1 MSHLLYEAENG
12 VAYLTMN
19 RPEARNALSL
29 DMRQKLLA
37 TFQALE
43 SDDSVRCVVLRGAGD
58 HFMAGGDVKSF
69 MEFTPLTP
77 EQRRLTFINRIHT
90 NLNGIMYTMRRLNK
104 PIIASVRGAAAGAGI
119 SVALSCD
126 LVIAADDAFFTLAYS
141 HIASSPD
148 GGATYYLPRL
158 VGTKKAME
166 IALLGDRFSAAEAKD
181 LGMINRVVPGADLEA
196 ETRKLAERLAQ
207 GPTRAYG
214 NIKKLILQSSEN
226 SLEQQLQSEAETFG
240 DSVMAEDW
248 VEGVTAFNE
257 KRKPR
262 FTGR

>member
-1 MSHLLYEAENG
+1 MSHLLYEVQNS

-19 RPEARNALSL
+19 RPEVRNALSL
-29 DMRQKLLA
+29 DMREKLLS

-43 SDDSVRCVVLRGAGD
+43 SDDSVRCVVLRGMGD

-69 MEFTPLTP
+69 MEFTQLTP
-77 EQRRLTFINRIHT
+77 DERRRTFVNRIHR

-104 PIIASVRGAAAGAGI
+104 PIIASVRGAAAGAGVSI
-119 SVALSCD
+119 ALSCD
-126 LVIAADDAFFTLAYS
+126 LVIAAEDSFFTLAYS
-141 HIASSPD
+141 HIGSSPD
-148 GGATYYLPRL
+148 GGATYHLPRL

-166 IALLGDRFSAAEAKD
+166 IALLGDRFTAAEAKD
-181 LGMINRVVPGADLEA
+181 LGMINRVVPVADLVE

-207 GPTRAYG
+207 GPTKAYG
-214 NIKKLILQSSEN
+214 SIKKLMLQSSEN

-240 DSVMAEDW
+240 ATAMTEDW
-248 VEGVTAFNE
+248 VEGVSAFNE

>member
-1 MSHLLYEAENG
+1 MSHLLYETKNG

-19 RPEARNALSL
+19 RPEVRNALSL
-29 DMRQKLLA
+29 DMRKKLLE
-37 TFQALE
+37 TFQSLE
-43 SDDSVRCVVLRGAGD
+43 SDESVRCVVLRGAGE

-69 MEFTPLTP
+69 MEFASLTP
-77 EQRRLTFINRIHT
+77 VERRLTFVNRIHA
-90 NLNGIMYTMRRLNK
+90 NLNGLMYTMRRLNK
-104 PIIASVRGAAAGAGI
+104 PVIASVRGAAAGAGV
-119 SVALSCD
+119 SMALSCD
-126 LVIAADDAFFTLAYS
+126 LVVAAEDAFFTLAYS

-166 IALLGDRFSAAEAKD
+166 IALLGDRFTAEEAKD
-181 LGMINRVVPGADLEA
+181 IGMINRVVPGADLES
-196 ETRKLAERLAQ
+196 ETRRLAERLAK
-207 GPTRAYG
+207 GPSRALG

-240 DSVMAEDW
+240 DSVMADDW

-257 KRKPR
+257 KRKPQY
-262 FTGR
+262 TGR

>member
-1 MSHLLYEAENG
+1 MSHLLYEVQNS

-19 RPEARNALSL
+19 RPEVRNALSL
-29 DMRQKLLA
+29 DMREKLLS

-43 SDDSVRCVVLRGAGD
+43 SDDSVRCVVLRGMGD

-69 MEFTPLTP
+69 MEFTQLTP
-77 EQRRLTFINRIHT
+77 DERRLTFVNRIHR

-104 PIIASVRGAAAGAGI
+104 PIIASVRGAAAGAGVSI
-119 SVALSCD
+119 ALSCD
-126 LVIAADDAFFTLAYS
+126 LVIAAEDSFFTLAYS
-141 HIASSPD
+141 HIGSSPD
-148 GGATYYLPRL
+148 GGATYHLPRL

-166 IALLGDRFSAAEAKD
+166 IALLGDRFTAAEAKD
-181 LGMINRVVPGADLEA
+181 LGMINRVVPVADLVE

-207 GPTRAYG
+207 GPTKAYG
-214 NIKKLILQSSEN
+214 SIKKLMLQSSEN

-240 DSVMAEDW
+240 ATAMTEDW
-248 VEGVTAFNE
+248 VEGVSAFNE